1 MPETL
6 PYCVSLFVVVFVVS
20 VSAAGDDTRGVRAFD
35 KKEIYSPP
43 VYQQSIQA

>member
-20 VSAAGDDTRGVRAFD
+20 VSAAGDDTRGRGW
-35 KKEIYSPP
+35 ST
-43 VYQQSIQA
+43 